1 MNFSSRHL
9 LRSLRW
15 KIPIVINCS
24 SITYLKRLGTAY
36 HSKQIATNATTT
48 ICYSYHTFQY
58 VFLQEFKVPTLFAT
72 QIPRGHSITWITQ
85 NSERTNNK
93 LFTECI
99 GLGHININSCSSPSK
114 VGDNMLLLCS
124 RVQKQKLIQN
134 KGQILI
140 FSFLFHW
147 PFI

>member
-72 QIPRGHSITWITQ
+72 QIPRGHSITWVTQ
-85 NSERTNNK
+85 NSERSNNK

-99 GLGHININSCSSPSK
+99 GPGHININFCSSPSK

>member
-9 LRSLRW
+9 LSSLRW

-99 GLGHININSCSSPSK
+99 GPGHININFCSSPSK

>member
-1 MNFSSRHL
+1 MNFNSRHL

-24 SITYLKRLGTAY
+24 SITYLKRLDTAY
-36 HSKQIATNATTT
+36 HSKQIDATTT
-48 ICYSYHTFQY
+48 ICYPYHTFQY
-58 VFLQEFKVPTLFAT
+58 VFLQEFQAPTLFAT

-85 NSERTNNK
+85 NSERANNK

-99 GLGHININSCSSPSK
+99 GLGHTNINSCSSPSK